1 MCIRDSVGGVPTPV
15 AFNAVVSIGVIG
27 LYWCFAIPI
36 WQRLKM
42 GDRFVRGEWTLGS
55 KYKVIATLA
64 LIDIFITTVS
74 AFMPTSNLGAPWF
87 NGFGWKYVNY
97 TVLVVPAAMLLLWI
111 YWHASVKKWFTG
123 PKHTI
128 EIVAEPTPSA

>member
-1 MCIRDSVGGVPTPV
+1 V

-42 GDRFVRGEWTLGS
+42 GDRFERGEWTLGA
-55 KYKVIATLA
+55 KYKVIAILA
-64 LIDIFITTVS
+64 LIDIVITSVS

-87 NGFGWKYVNY
+87 NGFGWRYVNY
-97 TVLVVPAAMLLLWI
+97 TILVVPAAMLMLWI
-111 YWHASVKKWFTG
+111 YWHLSVKKWFTG
-123 PKHTI
+123 PKQMVQ
-128 EIVAEPTPSA
+128 IVGQENPGS